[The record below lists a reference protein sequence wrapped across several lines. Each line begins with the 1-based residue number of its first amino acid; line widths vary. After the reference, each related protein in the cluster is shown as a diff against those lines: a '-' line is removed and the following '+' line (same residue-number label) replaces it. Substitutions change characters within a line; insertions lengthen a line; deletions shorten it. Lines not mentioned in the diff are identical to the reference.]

1 MFDVVSLFT
10 IVPTDLAVNIAQKR
24 PQEEY
29 TLEDRAGLEE
39 DEIVM
44 LFKVCL
50 DATFICFKGRYY
62 QQTFG
67 TAMDSPVSLTV
78 ANLVIVEIEQMAL
91 STFSI
96 TTLFLEAIYR

>member
-10 IVPTDLAVNIAQKR
+10 IVSTDLAVNVAQKC

-29 TLEDRAGLEE
+29 TLEDRTGLEE

-44 LFKVCL
+44 LLKVCL
-50 DATFICFKGRYY
+50 NAPAFICFRGRYY

-67 TAMDSPVSLTV
+67 TAMDSPVSVTV
-78 ANLVIVEIEQMAL
+78 ANLVMVEIEQMVL
-91 STFSI
+91 STFHSPPY
-96 TTLFLEAIYR
+96 F